1 MMAAD
6 RRRLDTAEK
15 IDVTR
20 CEAKADRQ
28 MAIRRREQALLAAA
42 AQIVP
47 ERRWFVVKVAPHREK
62 DVDNSLCA
70 AMVDHWLPLQNGE
83 RNRAW
88 AKKNGESKNV
98 WTIAWPGYIFV
109 HMLDLPQAW
118 AGLATVKGIVSALG
132 SDKGP
137 TAIPES
143 IVLKIKAEL
152 ASGKAAASIEQ
163 RGLKEGDA
171 VRVKDGPFASFPGT
185 VATMG
190 EGGHAERARI
200 EVLIFGRVV
209 PVELELAQLAK
220 SD

>member
-6 RRRLDTAEK
+6 RRQLETAEK

-20 CEAKADRQ
+20 CEAKSDRQ
-28 MAIRRREQALLAAA
+28 IAIRRREQALLAAA

-47 ERRWFVVKVAPHREK
+47 ERCWFVVKVASHREK
-62 DVDNSLCA
+62 DVDNALCA
-70 AMVDHWLPLQNGE
+70 AMIDHWLPLQTGG
-83 RNRAW
+83 RNPRA
-88 AKKNGESKNV
+88 AKKSPHERNV
-98 WTIAWPGYIFV
+98 WTIAWPGYMFV
-109 HMLDLPQAW
+109 HMLDLPEAW
-118 AGLATVKGIVSALG
+118 AGLATVKGIVAALG

-137 TAIPES
+137 TAIPEG

-163 RGLKEGDA
+163 RGIKEGDA
-171 VRVKDGPFASFPGT
+171 VRVKDGPFASFPGKL
-185 VATMG
+185 AAMG
-190 EGGHAERARI
+190 EGGHVDRAKI
-200 EVLIFGRVV
+200 ELLIFGRVV